1 MVEAEECYCFGR
13 KKLAS
18 NKSFRPQ
25 STLMLVSLKIQIRF
39 GFYGEPKW
47 EDNHLSWDKIRE
59 LNSQH
64 DMPWA
69 IMGDF
74 NEILFSHEKEGGN
87 PRPQGYMQA
96 FRDVL
101 SDCELFDL
109 GFNGDPFTWKRGR
122 IRERLDRVVVNNAW
136 NTMHPEATVHHMEYA
151 RSDHRPIVLDTYNQ
165 VFPCNQNSSSFR
177 FEAKWLHEKNFSE
190 VVEQAWVKANEVEA
204 DRGVLEKLA
213 HMHKSLHDWDIQ
225 VLKQPR
231 TRIRKAQKKMEKAM
245 NGPTNDENDK
255 ISKEMNELIEILLE
269 QENIHWMQRSRANW
283 LMQGDR
289 NTSFFHQF
297 ATARR
302 KKNLIKKLKDA
313 NGNWVEG
320 TSMLK
325 PLVFYYFSNLFTSE
339 IQEIDPAVLEKVQ
352 QKVTQNMNDD
362 LMATFSAEDV
372 KKAAFSIGDFKAPG
386 PDGLH
391 AIFYKKFWGLW

>member
-1 MVEAEECYCFGR
+1 
-13 KKLAS
+13 
-18 NKSFRPQ
+18 
-25 STLMLVSLKIQIRF
+25 
-39 GFYGEPKW
+39 
-47 EDNHLSWDKIRE
+47 
-59 LNSQH
+59 
-64 DMPWA
+64 
-69 IMGDF
+69 
-74 NEILFSHEKEGGN
+74 
-87 PRPQGYMQA
+87 MQA

-245 NGPTNDENDK
+245 NGPMNDENDK
-255 ISKEMNELIEILLE
+255 IAKEMNELIEILLE
-269 QENIHWMQRSRANW
+269 QENIH
-283 LMQGDR
+283 
-289 NTSFFHQF
+289 
-297 ATARR
+297 
-302 KKNLIKKLKDA
+302 
-313 NGNWVEG
+313 
-320 TSMLK
+320 
-325 PLVFYYFSNLFTSE
+325 
-339 IQEIDPAVLEKVQ
+339 
-352 QKVTQNMNDD
+352 
-362 LMATFSAEDV
+362 
-372 KKAAFSIGDFKAPG
+372 
-386 PDGLH
+386 
-391 AIFYKKFWGLW
+391 